1 MMEQK
6 TEKNNSKDSASQ
18 SNTFKRFLPI
28 VILAAIAGL
37 IYWQG
42 WYKYITIE
50 QLALNREFLK
60 DYIANNFLIALLAYM
75 AIYTIVVALSFPG
88 AAFLTLSGGLL
99 FGVLVGGLA
108 TVTAA
113 TLGAVIIFLIAKSA
127 LGEQLASKA
136 GPWVNNLQEGFKED
150 ALSYMFFLR
159 LVPLFPF
166 WLVNIAPGIL
176 GVKLSTYFI
185 GTFFG
190 IMPGTFAYSYA
201 GVGLDS
207 VIDAQLK
214 PYQECL
220 ASGKTDCTFAF
231 SPSALVTKEIIIA
244 FALLG
249 LVALIPV
256 ILKRFRKT
264 SSTA

>member
-1 MMEQK
+1 MDQE
-6 TEKNNSKDSASQ
+6 TEKTGNGGAGVI
-18 SNTFKRFLPI
+18 KRFLPLI
-28 VILAAIAGL
+28 VLALIAGL
-37 IYWQG
+37 VYWQG
-42 WYKYITIE
+42 WFKYISIE
-50 QLALNREFLK
+50 QLAVNREFLEN
-60 DYIANNFLIALLAYM
+60 YIANNFILAILAFM
-75 AIYTIVVALSFPG
+75 AIYTLATAVSFPG
-88 AAFLTLSGGLL
+88 ASFLTLAGGLL
-99 FGVLVGGLA
+99 FGVFWGGLA

-113 TLGAVIIFLIAKSA
+113 TAGAVIIFLIAKSA

-136 GPWVNNLQEGFKED
+136 GPFVNNLKEGFKED

-176 GVKLSTYFI
+176 GVRLSTYFI

-201 GVGLDS
+201 GVGLNS

-220 ASGKTDCTFAF
+220 ASGKADCAFQF
-231 SPSALVTKEIIIA
+231 SPGALVTKELIIA

-249 LVALIPV
+249 IVALIPV
-256 ILKRFRKT
+256 VLKRFKK
-264 SSTA
+264 AEA